1 MSGECRDREAI
12 EADLTSYA
20 KYRAGWKDARRKL
33 ARDVGP
39 LLQRLDRDLEEIE
52 DLATELC
59 DERTEHQQTINE
71 RDALRS
77 RVFQLEGALERAI
90 GDIEEWAAY
99 ADAYFR
105 EKWDLAGCLAWHRE
119 VLAGAKAERPGT

>member
-1 MSGECRDREAI
+1 MTL
-12 EADLTSYA
+12 DL
-20 KYRAGWKDARRKL
+20 D
-33 ARDVGP
+33 
-39 LLQRLDRDLEEIE
+39 EIE
-52 DLATELC
+52 RIAASNPGGGLLVSNTIPALVAEVKRLREQLGDCESVHDAKITYHNPALQALQHEY
-59 DERTEHQQTINE
+59 ERM
-71 RDALRS
+71 RGDLRS